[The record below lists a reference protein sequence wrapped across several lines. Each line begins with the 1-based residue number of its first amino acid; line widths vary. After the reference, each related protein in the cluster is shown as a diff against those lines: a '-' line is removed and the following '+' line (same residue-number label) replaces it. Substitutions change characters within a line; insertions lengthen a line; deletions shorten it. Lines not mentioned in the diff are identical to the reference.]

1 MRQASWCDPAGGRP
15 VQVRGSARLVMGGIT
30 IANPFFFFERR
41 DGLPSVPPPTLG
53 KRSRRLG
60 RLWTRRYTA
69 RVTTALAL
77 HASSHTVAGMASA
90 VWKRRSRGRSQQAGH
105 DQAVRTKA
113 ARELSRAACA
123 MNCRHV
129 SILLITY
136 ANNNQVRGQVPS
148 EVRTCP
154 LRQLQAMLPYLP
166 PEQSAAFQL
175 R

>member
-1 MRQASWCDPAGGRP
+1 VIDTSPLMMGPRP
-15 VQVRGSARLVMGGIT
+15 L
-30 IANPFFFFERR
+30 
-41 DGLPSVPPPTLG
+41 
-53 KRSRRLG
+53 RSR
-60 RLWTRRYTA
+60 
-69 RVTTALAL
+69 
-77 HASSHTVAGMASA
+77 SMQCTVAGMASA